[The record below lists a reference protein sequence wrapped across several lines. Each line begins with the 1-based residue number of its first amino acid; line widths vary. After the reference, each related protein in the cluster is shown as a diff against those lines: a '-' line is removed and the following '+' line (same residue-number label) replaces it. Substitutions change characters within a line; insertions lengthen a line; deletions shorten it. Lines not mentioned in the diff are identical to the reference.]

1 MKNTWLFRL
10 RRCRVEKTFNSTTLL
25 LLEKK
30 GQAHFCNLFLWSNY
44 SNDGGSLYSISFPV
58 KTKGVILLAR
68 LSRSLSIFLYYQFSI
83 GRTKRQIRRSI
94 WRCLMVCWT
103 VVSAPNGMLFDLV
116 YDLHACGCAF
126 RFSQIWERIYLF
138 VCLTE
143 IIVWVFIF
151 CFLLGKFFVWLM
163 EILFYFMWSKPLIKA
178 TRTRIEVVRRR
189 AEAKQ
194 RFLKEDL
201 AKLLT
206 NGLDINA
213 YGRVRSFLPLMIS
226 LLHVF
231 VICCYAA
238 ASFCIDS
245 GIWECVY
252 IHILVLSF
260 FFFENLGFDRGLI
273 LQVSTSLFQFGTNAR
288 TFWWNK
294 IGLRSVLLIR

>member
-1 MKNTWLFRL
+1 
-10 RRCRVEKTFNSTTLL
+10 
-25 LLEKK
+25 
-30 GQAHFCNLFLWSNY
+30 
-44 SNDGGSLYSISFPV
+44 
-58 KTKGVILLAR
+58 
-68 LSRSLSIFLYYQFSI
+68 
-83 GRTKRQIRRSI
+83 
-94 WRCLMVCWT
+94 
-103 VVSAPNGMLFDLV
+103 MLFELV

-151 CFLLGKFFVWLM
+151 CFFLGKIFVWLM

-213 YGRVRSFLPLMIS
+213 YGRVRIFLPLMIS

-238 ASFCIDS
+238 ASFLYRFWNLRVCIYS
-245 GIWECVY
+245 YSCFIIFFLWESWIWSRIDLTSVN
-252 IHILVLSF
+252 ITLSIW
-260 FFFENLGFDRGLI
+260 D
-273 LQVSTSLFQFGTNAR
+273 
-288 TFWWNK
+288 
-294 IGLRSVLLIR
+294 